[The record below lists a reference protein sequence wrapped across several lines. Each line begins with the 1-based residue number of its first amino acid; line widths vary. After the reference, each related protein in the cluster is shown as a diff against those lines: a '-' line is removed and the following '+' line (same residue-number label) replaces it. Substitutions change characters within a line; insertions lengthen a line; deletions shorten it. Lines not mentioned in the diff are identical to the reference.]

1 VYIASKTNE
10 NLPGNATHLE
20 FDVST
25 DDIASLDLPNEIHGL
40 VYCLGCECLRFR
52 PAPTLLPF
60 CSILLPFNVQNSPL
74 LSRNDATQS
83 IDVLPTDSPAL
94 GVQKLDSSAIAKPPL
109 WGFVKGFPGVRN
121 YTPTGCSCLDSKG
134 SENIKKP
141 EI

>member
-1 VYIASKTNE
+1 MNNVYIASKTNE

-60 CSILLPFNVQNSPL
+60 CSLSMSKTVLSCRETTPPNRSTSCQQTPRPSVFKSWTRRPS
-74 LSRNDATQS
+74 LSRHFG
-83 IDVLPTDSPAL
+83 VLLRDFQGLEIT
-94 GVQKLDSSAIAKPPL
+94 PPPGAPV
-109 WGFVKGFPGVRN
+109 WIRKG
-121 YTPTGCSCLDSKG
+121 LK
-134 SENIKKP
+134 I
-141 EI
+141 